1 MSDETLVL
9 ANKVANAV
17 DSLLGYWSSDLR
29 CRFAN
34 SAYEMWFGKSSNEML
49 GISVDELL
57 GASYM
62 LSLPHIRGALNGEIQ
77 VFERTITR
85 PDGTI

>member
-1 MSDETLVL
+1 MPDETLVL

-29 CRFAN
+29 VRFAN

-49 GISVDELL
+49 GVQSMNFSGLHTSSACPIFAV
-57 GASYM
+57 
-62 LSLPHIRGALNGEIQ
+62 R
-77 VFERTITR
+77 
-85 PDGTI
+85 